1 MLITDFKGYKKS
13 RWLKDF
19 EKMSIYSIRLDQLE
33 EYLVSIGE
41 KKFRA
46 KQIYDW
52 LYKKRI
58 TSFTEMKNVPKSLQE
73 KLAEEF
79 EITTLN
85 TIIKQESIDGTMKFL
100 FELQDKYTIESVL
113 MKNKYGNSL
122 CVTTQVGCRI
132 GCTFCASTLGGL
144 KRNLEAGEI
153 VSQVL
158 KVQQELDKRGERISS
173 IVIMGIGE
181 PFENY
186 DEMMDFIKIVNSDES
201 FNIGARHIT
210 VSTSGIVPKIY
221 DFANEK
227 IQINFAVSLHAPTNE
242 LRSKIMPVNRA
253 YNIDKLM
260 EALKYYQKTTNRR
273 ITFEYGLMGKVND
286 QREHAEK
293 LSEIIKDLNCHVN
306 LIPINYVPERNY
318 VRTSKNDIF
327 AFEKVLKKNRVN
339 VTIRRTQGDDIDAAC
354 GQLRA
359 KERKDEVKGGIP
371 DATSIKLKNEDAVS
385 VVKNKQGEALAI
397 ICDGVGSHSN
407 AAYSSNYIVSTLE
420 KDWQNLTFANFNNMK
435 NWLYDKIEK
444 LNKELFEKS
453 KSKNKKMGTTIVA
466 VATFDDQV
474 VVYNIGDSR
483 AYGITS
489 DNEMSVVT
497 IEDSFVGALIHA
509 GVITEEEAK
518 THPEKHVLTQALAT
532 RERIDLHTFI
542 DDLSK
547 YDYFLICSDGLTNM
561 LDEEE
566 IKEIIRQEEL
576 SIAVEKL
583 INLSVER
590 GGVDNISVAI
600 LKNLRGDNSDK

>member
-1 MLITDFKGYKKS
+1 MLISDFKGYKKS

-33 EYLVSIGE
+33 EYMISIGE

-52 LYKKRI
+52 LYKKRV
-58 TSFTEMKNVPKSLQE
+58 TDCSEMKNIPKSLQE
-73 KLAEEF
+73 KLKDEF

-85 TIIKQESIDGTMKFL
+85 TIIKQESADGTMKFL
-100 FELQDKYTIESVL
+100 FELQDKFTIESVL
-113 MKNKYGNSL
+113 MRNKYGNSL

-158 KVQQELDKRGERISS
+158 KVQQELDKKGERISS

-210 VSTSGIVPKIY
+210 VSTSGIVPRIY
-221 DFANEK
+221 DFANEN

-260 EALKYYQKTTNRR
+260 EALRYYQKTTNRR

-286 QREHAEK
+286 QKEHAEK
-293 LSEIIKDLNCHVN
+293 LSEIIKGINCHVN

-327 AFEKVLKKNRVN
+327 AFEKILKKNKVN

-371 DATSIKLKNEDAVS
+371 DATSI
-385 VVKNKQGEALAI
+385 
-397 ICDGVGSHSN
+397 
-407 AAYSSNYIVSTLE
+407 
-420 KDWQNLTFANFNNMK
+420 
-435 NWLYDKIEK
+435 
-444 LNKELFEKS
+444 
-453 KSKNKKMGTTIVA
+453 
-466 VATFDDQV
+466 
-474 VVYNIGDSR
+474 
-483 AYGITS
+483 
-489 DNEMSVVT
+489 
-497 IEDSFVGALIHA
+497 FV
-509 GVITEEEAK
+509 
-518 THPEKHVLTQALAT
+518 
-532 RERIDLHTFI
+532 
-542 DDLSK
+542 
-547 YDYFLICSDGLTNM
+547 
-561 LDEEE
+561 
-566 IKEIIRQEEL
+566 
-576 SIAVEKL
+576 
-583 INLSVER
+583 
-590 GGVDNISVAI
+590 
-600 LKNLRGDNSDK
+600 

>member
-1 MLITDFKGYKKS
+1 MLISDFKGYKKS

-19 EKMSIYSIRLDQLE
+19 DKMSIYSIRLDQLE
-33 EYLVSIGE
+33 EYIVSIGE

-46 KQIYDW
+46 KQIFDW
-52 LYKKRI
+52 LYKKRVI
-58 TSFTEMKNVPKSLQE
+58 NFSDMKNVPKSLQE

-79 EITTLN
+79 EITTLK
-85 TIIKQESIDGTMKFL
+85 TIIKQESADGTMKFL

-158 KVQQELDKRGERISS
+158 KVQQELDKKGERISS

-186 DEMMDFIKIVNSDES
+186 DEMMDFIRIVNSDES

-227 IQINFAVSLHAPTNE
+227 VQINFAVSLHAPTNE

-260 EALKYYQKTTNRR
+260 EALKYYQQTTNRR
-273 ITFEYGLMGKVND
+273 ITFEYGLMGQVND
-286 QREHAEK
+286 QKEHAEK

-318 VRTSKNDIF
+318 VRTSKSDIF
-327 AFEKVLKKNRVN
+327 AFEKVLKKNKVN

-359 KERKDEVKGGIP
+359 KERKEEVKGGIP
-371 DATSIKLKNEDAVS
+371 DATSI
-385 VVKNKQGEALAI
+385 
-397 ICDGVGSHSN
+397 
-407 AAYSSNYIVSTLE
+407 
-420 KDWQNLTFANFNNMK
+420 
-435 NWLYDKIEK
+435 
-444 LNKELFEKS
+444 
-453 KSKNKKMGTTIVA
+453 
-466 VATFDDQV
+466 
-474 VVYNIGDSR
+474 
-483 AYGITS
+483 
-489 DNEMSVVT
+489 
-497 IEDSFVGALIHA
+497 FV
-509 GVITEEEAK
+509 
-518 THPEKHVLTQALAT
+518 
-532 RERIDLHTFI
+532 
-542 DDLSK
+542 
-547 YDYFLICSDGLTNM
+547 
-561 LDEEE
+561 
-566 IKEIIRQEEL
+566 
-576 SIAVEKL
+576 
-583 INLSVER
+583 
-590 GGVDNISVAI
+590 
-600 LKNLRGDNSDK
+600 

>member
-1 MLITDFKGYKKS
+1 MLISDFKGYKKS

-19 EKMSIYSIRLDQLE
+19 DKMSIYSIRLDQLE
-33 EYLVSIGE
+33 EYIVSIGE

-58 TSFTEMKNVPKSLQE
+58 TDFSEMKNVPTSLQE

-79 EITTLN
+79 EITTLK
-85 TIIKQESIDGTMKFL
+85 TIIKQESADGTMKFL

-158 KVQQELDKRGERISS
+158 KVQQELDKKDERISS

-186 DEMMDFIKIVNSDES
+186 DEMMDFIRIVNSDES

-227 IQINFAVSLHAPTNE
+227 VQINFAVSLHAPTNE

-260 EALKYYQKTTNRR
+260 EALKYYQETTNRR

-286 QREHAEK
+286 QKEHAEK
-293 LSEIIKDLNCHVN
+293 LSEIIKGLNCHVN

-318 VRTSKNDIF
+318 VRTSKSDIF
-327 AFEKVLKKNRVN
+327 AFEKVLKKNKVN

-359 KERKDEVKGGIP
+359 KERKEEVKGGIP
-371 DATSIKLKNEDAVS
+371 DATSI
-385 VVKNKQGEALAI
+385 
-397 ICDGVGSHSN
+397 
-407 AAYSSNYIVSTLE
+407 
-420 KDWQNLTFANFNNMK
+420 
-435 NWLYDKIEK
+435 
-444 LNKELFEKS
+444 
-453 KSKNKKMGTTIVA
+453 
-466 VATFDDQV
+466 
-474 VVYNIGDSR
+474 
-483 AYGITS
+483 
-489 DNEMSVVT
+489 
-497 IEDSFVGALIHA
+497 FV
-509 GVITEEEAK
+509 
-518 THPEKHVLTQALAT
+518 
-532 RERIDLHTFI
+532 
-542 DDLSK
+542 
-547 YDYFLICSDGLTNM
+547 
-561 LDEEE
+561 
-566 IKEIIRQEEL
+566 
-576 SIAVEKL
+576 
-583 INLSVER
+583 
-590 GGVDNISVAI
+590 
-600 LKNLRGDNSDK
+600 

>member
-1 MLITDFKGYKKS
+1 MLISDFKGYKKS

-33 EYLVSIGE
+33 EYMISIGE

-46 KQIYDW
+46 KQIFDW
-52 LYKKRI
+52 LYKKRV
-58 TSFTEMKNVPKSLQE
+58 TDFSEMKNIPKSLQE
-73 KLAEEF
+73 KLKDEF

-85 TIIKQESIDGTMKFL
+85 TIIKQESADGTMKFL
-100 FELQDKYTIESVL
+100 FELQDKFTIESVL
-113 MKNKYGNSL
+113 MRNKYGNSL

-158 KVQQELDKRGERISS
+158 KVQQELDKKGERISS

-210 VSTSGIVPKIY
+210 VSTSGIVPRIY
-221 DFANEK
+221 DFANEN

-260 EALKYYQKTTNRR
+260 EALRYYQKTTNRR

-286 QREHAEK
+286 QKEHAEK
-293 LSEIIKDLNCHVN
+293 LSEIIKGINCHVN

-327 AFEKVLKKNRVN
+327 AFEKILKKNKVN

-359 KERKDEVKGGIP
+359 KERKDEVN
-371 DATSIKLKNEDAVS
+371 KNEDAVS
-385 VVKNKQGEALAI
+385 VVKNKQAEALAI

-420 KDWQNLTFANFNNMK
+420 KEWKDITFANFNNMK

-453 KSKNKKMGTTIVA
+453 QSSNKKMGTTIVA
-466 VATFDDQV
+466 LATFGDKF

-483 AYGITS
+483 AYGITNNG
-489 DNEMSVVT
+489 DMKVITV
-497 IEDSFVGALIHA
+497 EDSFVGALISA
-509 GVITEEEAK
+509 GAITEDEAK

-532 RERIDLHTFI
+532 KEKINLHTFI
-542 DDLSK
+542 DELES
-547 YDYFLICSDGLTNM
+547 YDYFIICSDGLTNM
-561 LDEEE
+561 IEKEE
-566 IKEIIRQEEL
+566 IKDIIRNEEL
-576 SIAVEKL
+576 SVAVEKL
-583 INLSVER
+583 IDLSVER
-590 GGVDNISVAI
+590 GGIDNISVAI
-600 LKNLRGDNSDK
+600 LNNLRGDSNDRQNDM

>member
-1 MLITDFKGYKKS
+1 MLISDFKGYKKS

-33 EYLVSIGE
+33 EYMISIGE

-52 LYKKRI
+52 LYKKRV
-58 TSFTEMKNVPKSLQE
+58 TDFSEMKNIPKSLQE
-73 KLAEEF
+73 KLKDEF

-85 TIIKQESIDGTMKFL
+85 TIIKQESADGTMKFL
-100 FELQDKYTIESVL
+100 FELQDKFTIESVL
-113 MKNKYGNSL
+113 MRNKYGNSL

-158 KVQQELDKRGERISS
+158 KVQQELDKKGERISS

-210 VSTSGIVPKIY
+210 VSTSGIVPRIY
-221 DFANEK
+221 DFANEN

-260 EALKYYQKTTNRR
+260 EALRYYQKTTNRR

-286 QREHAEK
+286 QKEHAEK
-293 LSEIIKDLNCHVN
+293 LSEIIKGINCHVN

-327 AFEKVLKKNRVN
+327 AFEKILKKNKVN
-339 VTIRRTQGDDIDAAC
+339 VTIRRYSYNSNKG
-354 GQLRA
+354 
-359 KERKDEVKGGIP
+359 RKN
-371 DATSIKLKNEDAVS
+371 KNEDAVS
-385 VVKNKQGEALAI
+385 VVKNKQAEALAI

-420 KDWQNLTFANFNNMK
+420 KEWKDITFANFNNMK

-453 KSKNKKMGTTIVA
+453 QSSNKKMGTTIVA
-466 VATFDDQV
+466 LATFGDKF

-483 AYGITS
+483 AYGITN
-489 DNEMSVVT
+489 DDDMKVITV
-497 IEDSFVGALIHA
+497 EDSFVGALISA
-509 GVITEEEAK
+509 GAITEDEAK

-532 RERIDLHTFI
+532 KEKINLHTFI
-542 DDLSK
+542 DELES
-547 YDYFLICSDGLTNM
+547 YDYFIICSDGLTNM
-561 LDEEE
+561 IEKEE
-566 IKEIIRQEEL
+566 IKDIIRNEEL
-576 SIAVEKL
+576 SVAVEKL
-583 INLSVER
+583 IDLSVER
-590 GGVDNISVAI
+590 GGIDNISVAI
-600 LKNLRGDNSDK
+600 LNNLRGGSNDRQNDM

>member
-1 MLITDFKGYKKS
+1 MLISDFKGYKKS

-19 EKMSIYSIRLDQLE
+19 DKMSIYSIRLDQLE
-33 EYLVSIGE
+33 EYIVSIGE

-52 LYKKRI
+52 LYKKRN
-58 TSFTEMKNVPKSLQE
+58 TDFSEMKNVPKSLQE

-79 EITTLN
+79 EITTLK
-85 TIIKQESIDGTMKFL
+85 TIIKQESADGTMKFL

-158 KVQQELDKRGERISS
+158 KVQQELDKKGERISS

-186 DEMMDFIKIVNSDES
+186 DEMMDFIRIVNSDES

-227 IQINFAVSLHAPTNE
+227 VQINFAVSLHAPTNE

-260 EALKYYQKTTNRR
+260 EALKYYQETTNRR

-286 QREHAEK
+286 QKEHAEK
-293 LSEIIKDLNCHVN
+293 LSEIIKGLNCHVN

-318 VRTSKNDIF
+318 VRTSKSDIF
-327 AFEKVLKKNRVN
+327 AFEKVLKKNKVN

-359 KERKDEVKGGIP
+359 KERKEEVKGGIP
-371 DATSIKLKNEDAVS
+371 DATSI
-385 VVKNKQGEALAI
+385 
-397 ICDGVGSHSN
+397 
-407 AAYSSNYIVSTLE
+407 
-420 KDWQNLTFANFNNMK
+420 
-435 NWLYDKIEK
+435 
-444 LNKELFEKS
+444 
-453 KSKNKKMGTTIVA
+453 
-466 VATFDDQV
+466 
-474 VVYNIGDSR
+474 
-483 AYGITS
+483 
-489 DNEMSVVT
+489 
-497 IEDSFVGALIHA
+497 FV
-509 GVITEEEAK
+509 
-518 THPEKHVLTQALAT
+518 
-532 RERIDLHTFI
+532 
-542 DDLSK
+542 
-547 YDYFLICSDGLTNM
+547 
-561 LDEEE
+561 
-566 IKEIIRQEEL
+566 
-576 SIAVEKL
+576 
-583 INLSVER
+583 
-590 GGVDNISVAI
+590 
-600 LKNLRGDNSDK
+600 